1 MTLKILELFASKAKG
16 LRTWNGND
24 IENNN
29 NGIEKKREMDEANH
43 EMRSWHDT
51 ETLLFSLVFLFFVL
65 LFIIIRS
72 LFLLPCEES

>member
-1 MTLKILELFASKAKG
+1 
-16 LRTWNGND
+16 
-24 IENNN
+24 
-29 NGIEKKREMDEANH
+29 MDEANH